1 MECIRD
7 RIRVVVGSNPVGRV
21 NDRQVLPREAPA
33 RASLQHQHQH
43 QNAERRPHTRM
54 PRVSERQ
61 GPSGWI
67 VQHVGRSGPF
77 ISPHGAH
84 SEVWFALRLCQK
96 GLDAPSEGSLLLPVP
111 GWRQAG
117 PLCGVYCAR
126 AVCERVGRAG
136 LARTRGRRR
145 ERMHAER
152 IACVRTSGLIGR
164 ILWDRGYEPRPPG
177 HCSS

>member
-1 MECIRD
+1 MMECIHDPVRD
-7 RIRVVVGSNPVGRV
+7 AVGSNPDGRV

-33 RASLQHQHQH
+33 RASLQHQHQN

-117 PLCGVYCAR
+117 PCVVCIVRVQCASVRGVRGVRAR
-126 AVCERVGRAG
+126 AAGDGSEGRA
-136 LARTRGRRR
+136 A
-145 ERMHAER
+145 R
-152 IACVRTSGLIGR
+152 IACVRTSGLINR
-164 ILWDRGYEPRPPG
+164 TWF
-177 HCSS
+177 

>member
-164 ILWDRGYEPRPPG
+164 ATHR
-177 HCSS
+177 